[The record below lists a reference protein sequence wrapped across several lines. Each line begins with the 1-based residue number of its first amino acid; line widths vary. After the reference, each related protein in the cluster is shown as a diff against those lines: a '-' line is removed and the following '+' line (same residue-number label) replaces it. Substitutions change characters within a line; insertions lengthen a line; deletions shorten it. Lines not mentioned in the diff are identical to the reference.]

1 MPFWVQLAILLT
13 IGIIIVYIIARL
25 LRSRGD

>member
-13 IGIIIVYIIARL
+13 IGLVIAVVIARL
-25 LRSRGD
+25 LRARGD